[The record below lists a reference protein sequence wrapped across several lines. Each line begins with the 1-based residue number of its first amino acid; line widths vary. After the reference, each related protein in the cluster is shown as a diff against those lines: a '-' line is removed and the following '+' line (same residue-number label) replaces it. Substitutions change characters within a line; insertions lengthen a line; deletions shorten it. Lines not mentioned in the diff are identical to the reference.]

1 MEKLKKHRVW
11 RKKLG
16 NCAVK
21 AWGGENRM
29 QHPAS
34 MEREKTYVQASERG
48 DIEKSAVR
56 NEDIYHGCQMERS
69 RRLVYICMTGHVSN
83 A

>member
-56 NEDIYHGCQMERS
+56 NEVGMSMQFWLKLKGRNYGPMEETYYS
-69 RRLVYICMTGHVSN
+69 
-83 A
+83 